1 MSEPHDL
8 GTVQRWM
15 QAVLMHPGGVA
26 AGVASDDAQ
35 REIPLTADE
44 LERVV
49 TRSKALPAAERLEV
63 YSNAY
68 YARLL
73 ECLREEFPALVH
85 ALGADLFDEFAVG
98 YLQRYPSRSYTLAR
112 LAEHFP
118 RYLAET
124 RPEEG
129 DSSWTD
135 FLIDL
140 ATLELAINEVFDGP
154 GTEPDAPLTPDQLAG
169 LPVESWADARL
180 EPAPCLRLLTLRFP
194 LHRYYKAVRRGE
206 APAPPDGATTH
217 LALSRRDYVVQQH
230 ELTAEEFA
238 VLGGLVSGLTV
249 GEAIVR
255 PYEDAESFP
264 DDLGER
270 LRVWFERWSAEG
282 FFRAIHLSDGNSP
295 VSDAS
300 WKRR

>member
-1 MSEPHDL
+1 MSEAHDL

-15 QAVLMHPGGVA
+15 QAVLMHPGGVS
-26 AGVASDDAQ
+26 AGIVSDDAQ
-35 REIPLTADE
+35 REIALTPAE
-44 LERVV
+44 LEQVIA
-49 TRSKALPAAERLEV
+49 RSKALPAAERLEV

-85 ALGADLFDEFAVG
+85 ALGQELFDEFAVG
-98 YLQRYPSRSYTLAR
+98 YLQRHPSRSYTLAR

-118 RYLAET
+118 RYLVET
-124 RPEEG
+124 RPEED

-154 GTEPDAPLTPDQLAG
+154 GTESDAALQPDQLAG

-180 EPAPCLRLLTLRFP
+180 EPVPCLRLLTLRFP
-194 LHRYYKAVRRGE
+194 LHRYYKAVRRGKDVT
-206 APAPPDGATTH
+206 PPDAAATY

-230 ELTAEEFA
+230 ELAADEFA
-238 VLGGLVSGLTV
+238 VLGGLMNGLTV

-264 DDLGER
+264 DNLGEQ
-270 LRVWFERWSAEG
+270 LRVWFRRWSAEG
-282 FFRAIHLSDGNSP
+282 FFRAVHLST
-295 VSDAS
+295 
-300 WKRR
+300 